1 MIYPQILEY
10 MNSAEMKVT
19 YIQETFLVLLVPG
32 MIHGLILLYT
42 CSSMFHKLDNA
53 VLVLRYIIPVGTRF
67 QKVVPSIN
75 FAIHDFQLP
84 FWADFHS
91 EPTSQ
96 VQFCS
101 IIG

>member
-19 YIQETFLVLLVPG
+19 YIQETFLVLLVPD

-53 VLVLRYIIPVGTRF
+53 VLVLR
-67 QKVVPSIN
+67 SIYPLGQG
-75 FAIHDFQLP
+75 FRKLFL
-84 FWADFHS
+84 
-91 EPTSQ
+91 
-96 VQFCS
+96 V
-101 IIG
+101 